1 MNIVEPTPMT
11 FYYKTRNQQEP
22 KNSKLF
28 GEYSR
33 LTKISS
39 IRLDMLISESGMGE
53 YKFRDDHERVMA
65 LLENPS
71 SATHDIY
78 GRRSAEFGNSRNAS
92 TGPTAERKL
101 ERPEAKDSI
110 ARLIGSRLKTSERAE
125 SLSPPAPGP
134 SLDRWGHAQ
143 TMQPTRGPSPPR
155 QPQPQPQSQPQPQP
169 QPQSQ
174 PQSQPQAQR
183 KIGSVSLAA
192 TMPYE
197 KPKTLP
203 ARRVNKG
210 MTVLERLKEIKLNR
224 SGAGVGA
231 GAGAGVG
238 AGAGTGAEQ
247 GAAALS
253 QGAQHAGYLE
263 SVRARLQKR
272 SPLQ

>member
-1 MNIVEPTPMT
+1 MT
-11 FYYKTRNQQEP
+11 FYYKTRNQKEP

-39 IRLDMLISESGMGE
+39 IRLNMLISESGMGE

-71 SATHDIY
+71 STTQDIY
-78 GRRSAEFGNSRNAS
+78 GRRSAEFGNGRNAS
-92 TGPTAERKL
+92 TGPAAERKL
-101 ERPEAKDSI
+101 ERPGVKDNI

-134 SLDRWGHAQ
+134 SLGRWGHAQ
-143 TMQPTRGPSPPR
+143 TMQPTRRPSPPR
-155 QPQPQPQSQPQPQP
+155 QPQSQPQLQSQPQPQP
-169 QPQSQ
+169 QQQ
-174 PQSQPQAQR
+174 PQG
-183 KIGSVSLAA
+183 KIGSVPLAA
-192 TMPYE
+192 TMPYK

-203 ARRVNKG
+203 VGKVNKG
-210 MTVLERLKEIKLNR
+210 MTVLERLKEMKLNR

-231 GAGAGVG
+231 GAGAG
-238 AGAGTGAEQ
+238 AER

-253 QGAQHAGYLE
+253 QGVQHAGYLE

-272 SPLQ
+272 PPPQ